1 VRIGL
6 LGGTFNPPHLGHL
19 VCAQEAYLQL
29 ELDRVLVVPAHV
41 PPHKPV
47 DDEPGVEHR
56 LELCRLAIAGDE
68 RFEICELEA
77 NRDGP
82 SYTVDTLEE
91 LHSQMSDSELVLIV
105 GADVA
110 VGFSGWNAPERILS
124 LAHLAVAERPGTDR
138 AEVARALEPMSGG
151 GRVRFFDMPEIGIS
165 STMLRERVRAG
176 QSTRYLMPDGVRDYI
191 DQRGLYRGNS
201 NG

>member
-29 ELDRVLVVPAHV
+29 ELDRVLVLPAHV
-41 PPHKPV
+41 PPHKAV

-56 LELCRLAIAGDE
+56 VELCRQAIAGDD
-68 RFEICELEA
+68 RFEICELEVK
-77 NRDGP
+77 RPGP

-91 LHSQMSDSELVLIV
+91 LHSKVSDSEFFLIL

-110 VGFSGWNAPERILS
+110 VRFGDWKEPDRILS
-124 LAHLAVAERPGTDR
+124 LAQVAVAERPGTDR
-138 AEVARALEPMSGG
+138 AEVERALKPRSGD

-165 STMLRERVRAG
+165 STMLRERIRAG
-176 QSTRYLMPDGVRDYI
+176 QSTRYLTPQRVRDYI
-191 DQRGLYRGNS
+191 DQHGLYRGSS
-201 NG
+201 N